1 MSFNLEAYY
10 EKIMAYLKEHG
21 QVKRPD
27 LEAII
32 VKTLK
37 VKDPYKII
45 VKLKKR
51 GLIVEDK
58 IISLK
63 SE

>member
-10 EKIMAYLKEHG
+10 EKITDYLKKHK
-21 QVKRPD
+21 QVKRSD

-32 VKTLK
+32 IKTLK

-51 GLIVEDK
+51 GLISEDK

-63 SE
+63 K

>member
-1 MSFNLEAYY
+1 METYY
-10 EKIMAYLKEHG
+10 EKIIEYLKKYPRI
-21 QVKRPD
+21 KRSD
-27 LEAII
+27 LEAFI